1 MVMSERSSVM
11 IAGAGQLGSRYL
23 QGLAEC
29 LNPLRIFV
37 VDPAEESQRLA
48 SERWALAGGPDTKHS
63 VSFHN
68 QLDDVSTEMDV
79 AIIATTA
86 QVRPSVVEDTAARA
100 QVGTWILEKVLAQ
113 SELGLDRIAAA
124 IGDQP
129 NAWVN
134 TWGRMT
140 PWYRQMRSQDCDG
153 PVRFGVEGGSWGLAC
168 NAIHFLDLMAWWTN
182 EQLVLVNADGLDDN
196 WVAGG
201 RPGNLEVSGVLTA
214 SYSGGTIGRLCAA
227 PPESGDIVA
236 GRENPTRMWIEREKP
251 VWHVA
256 DPCSGTEGVATRPD
270 GRKLRGRIELQSER
284 TAPLV
289 DGLIDTGTCDL
300 TDLETSV
307 KQHRALLHAL
317 LVSWRKVAGSDSN
330 AVPIT

>member
-1 MVMSERSSVM
+1 M

-168 NAIHFLDLMAWWTN
+168 NTIHFLDLMAWWTN

>member
-1 MVMSERSSVM
+1 
-11 IAGAGQLGSRYL
+11 
-23 QGLAEC
+23 
-29 LNPLRIFV
+29 
-37 VDPAEESQRLA
+37 
-48 SERWALAGGPDTKHS
+48 
-63 VSFHN
+63 
-68 QLDDVSTEMDV
+68 
-79 AIIATTA
+79 
-86 QVRPSVVEDTAARA
+86 
-100 QVGTWILEKVLAQ
+100 
-113 SELGLDRIAAA
+113 
-124 IGDQP
+124 
-129 NAWVN
+129 
-134 TWGRMT
+134 
-140 PWYRQMRSQDCDG
+140 MRSQDCDG

-168 NAIHFLDLMAWWTN
+168 NTIHFLDLMAWWTN

-236 GRENPTRMWIEREKP
+236 GREDPTRMWIEREKP

>member
-1 MVMSERSSVM
+1 MSERSSVM

-236 GRENPTRMWIEREKP
+236 GREDPTRMWIEREKP

>member
-1 MVMSERSSVM
+1 MSERSSVM

>member
-1 MVMSERSSVM
+1 MSERSSVM

-168 NAIHFLDLMAWWTN
+168 NTIHFLDLMAWWTN

>member
-1 MVMSERSSVM
+1 MPERSSVM

-23 QGLAEC
+23 QGLVEC

-37 VDPAEESQRLA
+37 VDPAEESRRIAL
-48 SERWALAGGPDTKHS
+48 ERWAEAGGSNTRHV

-68 QLDDVSTEMDV
+68 QLDAVSANLDIAIV
-79 AIIATTA
+79 ASTA
-86 QVRPSVVEDTAARA
+86 QVRPTLVEHVAARA
-100 QVGTWILEKVLAQ
+100 QVGTWVLEKVLAQ
-113 SELGLDRIAAA
+113 SERDLDRITAA
-124 IGDQP
+124 IGERP

-168 NAIHFLDLMAWWTN
+168 NSIHFLDLMAWWTN
-182 EQLVLVNADGLDDN
+182 EQLDLVDADGLDDN

-214 SYSGGTIGRLCAA
+214 SYSGGTTGRLCAA
-227 PPESGDIVA
+227 PPESGEIVA
-236 GRENPTRMWIEREKP
+236 GREDPARMWIEREKP

-256 DPCSGTEGVATRPD
+256 DPFSGTEGVATRPD
-270 GRKLRGRIELQSER
+270 GREFRGRIELQSER

-289 DGLIDTGTCDL
+289 DGLIDTGTCEL

-307 KQHRALLHAL
+307 KQHRALLNAL
-317 LVSWRKVAGSDSN
+317 LISWRKVAGSDRNS
-330 AVPIT
+330 VPIT

>member
-1 MVMSERSSVM
+1 MPERFSVL

-23 QGLAEC
+23 QGLVDC

-37 VDPAEESQRLA
+37 YDPADGSRHTA
-48 SERWALAGGPDTKHS
+48 AERWSEAGGPSTGHV
-63 VSFHN
+63 VSYHDV
-68 QLDDVSTEMDV
+68 LDNVSTDLDIV
-79 AIIATTA
+79 IVATTA
-86 QVRPSVVEDTAARA
+86 AVRPLVVERTAEWAQVRM
-100 QVGTWILEKVLAQ
+100 WILEKVLAQ
-113 SELGLDRIAAA
+113 SEPDLGRIAAA
-124 IGDQP
+124 IGERS

-153 PVRFGVEGGSWGLAC
+153 PVRFGIEGGSWGLAC

-182 EQLVLVNADGLDDN
+182 EHLVMVNADGLDDD
-196 WVAGG
+196 WLPGK

-214 SYSGGTIGRLCAA
+214 SYSGGTSGRLCAS

-236 GRENPTRMWIEREKP
+236 GREDPTRMWIERETLL
-251 VWHVA
+251 WHVT
-256 DPCSGTEGVATRPD
+256 DPCSVAEGVATRPD
-270 GRKLRGRIELQSER
+270 GREFRGQIELQSER

-289 DGLIDTGTCDL
+289 DGLIDTGTCEL
-300 TDLETSV
+300 IDLETSV

-317 LVSWRKVAGSDSN
+317 LTSWRKVAGSDSN

>member
-1 MVMSERSSVM
+1 M

-168 NAIHFLDLMAWWTN
+168 NTIHFLDLMAWWTN

-236 GRENPTRMWIEREKP
+236 GRENPTRMWVEREKP

>member
-1 MVMSERSSVM
+1 M